1 MLNIFAGKRAK
12 TSCIFRK
19 DAYNM
24 VLEQSQ
30 CKITCKRT
38 DLYRRVSRME
48 LITVGLFVTVLG
60 MVMRR
65 KGNEHLADFLSQDN

>member
-1 MLNIFAGKRAK
+1 
-12 TSCIFRK
+12 
-19 DAYNM
+19 
-24 VLEQSQ
+24 
-30 CKITCKRT
+30 
-38 DLYRRVSRME
+38 ME